1 MVEHT
6 NIGGKKGWHDVDTY
20 IEKAIKTKNA
30 VFISVSSWMG
40 QEEYICLHIYEINSL
55 NQCSTYQGP
64 NENDN
69 VTLNGKKIKA
79 VVGQKVSVVAAQNRV
94 KITYSC
100 KKGDCEYYAWIIW
113 YLRISLIFPSS

>member
-1 MVEHT
+1 MHE
-6 NIGGKKGWHDVDTY
+6 
-20 IEKAIKTKNA
+20 
-30 VFISVSSWMG
+30 
-40 QEEYICLHIYEINSL
+40 YEINSL
-55 NQCSTYQGP
+55 TKRSTYQGP

-100 KKGDCEYYAWIIW
+100 KKGDCECN
-113 YLRISLIFPSS
+113 S